1 MGYHLIIKNHD
12 GTITPKFSDT
22 FDGLAEYSD
31 ISADS
36 IIYQGE
42 QHWSPV
48 LVGQHDQYKNLTDER
63 FRAGIKAQKLFK
75 SHAVDHGLMIEE
87 LSQDMDSFKA
97 YTSNA
102 DVSIKRGDFLI
113 RNVRNIEIETKCF
126 TFYSD
131 SFYIPFT
138 DVKRHQNMQNY
149 AGSPVILAI
158 YERNGDVPVPESL
171 RMITIQTII
180 EENYKSVK
188 FDEKSKCLIIPLAL
202 TKHGFYLIDEVRKA
216 IEKENGYPTIRADKA
231 VTR

>member
-1 MGYHLIIKNHD
+1 MGYHLIIKHHD
-12 GTITPKFSDT
+12 GTITPKFSET

-48 LVGQHDQYKNLTDER
+48 VVGQHEQYKNLADER

-75 SHAVDHGLMIEE
+75 SHAIDHGLMIEE

-102 DVSIKRGDFLI
+102 DVSIKRGDFLL

-126 TFYSD
+126 TFYND
-131 SFYIPFT
+131 SFYIPYA

-180 EENYKSVK
+180 EENYKSVT
-188 FDEKSKCLIIPLAL
+188 FDEKSKCSIIPLAL
-202 TKHGFYLIDEVRKA
+202 TKQGFYLIDEVRKA
-216 IEKENGYPTIRADKA
+216 IEKENG
-231 VTR
+231 